1 MDKEMKLMF
10 NAVLEEIA
18 RVEEKLEKKIDK
30 LEEKMD
36 ERFQKVYHD
45 MELLYHEVNA
55 CKLEK
60 DTISILM
67 RRMDQYENCYEGQA
81 AGMIK
86 K

>member
-1 MDKEMKLMF
+1 MDKEMKMMF

-18 RVEEKLEKKIDK
+18 RVEK
-30 LEEKMD
+30 KMD
-36 ERFQKVYHD
+36 ERFDEMDRRFQKVYHD

-67 RRMDQYENCYEGQA
+67 RRMDQYESRYESKA
-81 AGMIK
+81 AGIIK